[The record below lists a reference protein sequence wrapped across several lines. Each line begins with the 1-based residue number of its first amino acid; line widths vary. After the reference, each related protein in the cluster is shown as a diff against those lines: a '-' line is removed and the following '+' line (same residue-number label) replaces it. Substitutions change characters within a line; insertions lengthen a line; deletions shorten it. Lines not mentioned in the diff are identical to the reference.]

1 MHVVLVH
8 PEIPQNTGNVART
21 CAATGSPLHLVHPLG
36 FSIDERA
43 VRRAGLDYWDTLD
56 LTEHPSL
63 DAFMDAYA
71 DADLVLLTSNSTR
84 RYDRVSYS
92 TDTVLVFGSETAGLP
107 ANLMRDRAGQTAR
120 IPTRADARCLNL
132 SNSVAVVLYEA
143 LRQLG
148 FPGQQIARPPGR

>member
-43 VRRAGLDYWDTLD
+43 VRRAGLDYWDALD
-56 LTEHPSL
+56 LTEHASL
-63 DAFMDAYA
+63 DAFMEAHARA
-71 DADLVLLTSNSTR
+71 DIVLLTSKSTR
-84 RYDRVSYS
+84 PYDRVAYS
-92 TDTVLVFGSETAGLP
+92 PDTVLVFGSETAGLP
-107 ANLMRDRAGQTAR
+107 ARLLRDRVEQTAR

-132 SNSVAVVLYEA
+132 SNSVAVVLFEA

-148 FPGQQIARPPGR
+148 FPGLEISRHQGR